1 MEPLPQSKEIGRA
14 RYFHRRSSQ
23 ENLPEDALDRLTQ
36 IAAHIFTAPIA
47 LISLVETGRT
57 WLTCALDLKEPDIS
71 RLVGFCTGALTGG
84 QTLVVSDATA
94 DRRFAS
100 HPLVAFYPKLRFYV
114 GVPLVTRTG
123 GRIGTLSV
131 VDNSSRIIQAE
142 QLDALAGL
150 AQVVVD
156 QRELWRSLRCAAVK
170 QRSLMNVQKAAE
182 TGFQQ
187 SRDEFTFSL
196 LSLQQLLCQVL
207 RAQDDERRRVARELH
222 DSTGRTLS
230 ALRVTVAR
238 IRKDAMFPDL
248 SRIDQCSE
256 LITRAANDLTNICGY
271 LHPLLIDEQGLA
283 VAVEDYARGFE
294 KRSGLEIRVDI
305 PQDVQRLDID
315 REITLFRVIQESLE
329 SIHQHSGSPTAHIR
343 MSASDSDIVLEVR
356 DYGRALL
363 SEELN
368 NAVGIRSMRERVRN
382 VGGSLL
388 LESSSNGTVVRAILP
403 L

>member
-1 MEPLPQSKEIGRA
+1 
-14 RYFHRRSSQ
+14 
-23 ENLPEDALDRLTQ
+23 
-36 IAAHIFTAPIA
+36 
-47 LISLVETGRT
+47 
-57 WLTCALDLKEPDIS
+57 
-71 RLVGFCTGALTGG
+71 
-84 QTLVVSDATA
+84 
-94 DRRFAS
+94 
-100 HPLVAFYPKLRFYV
+100 
-114 GVPLVTRTG
+114 
-123 GRIGTLSV
+123 
-131 VDNSSRIIQAE
+131 
-142 QLDALAGL
+142 
-150 AQVVVD
+150 
-156 QRELWRSLRCAAVK
+156 
-170 QRSLMNVQKAAE
+170 
-182 TGFQQ
+182 
-187 SRDEFTFSL
+187 
-196 LSLQQLLCQVL
+196 
-207 RAQDDERRRVARELH
+207 
-222 DSTGRTLS
+222 
-230 ALRVTVAR
+230 
-238 IRKDAMFPDL
+238 MFPDL